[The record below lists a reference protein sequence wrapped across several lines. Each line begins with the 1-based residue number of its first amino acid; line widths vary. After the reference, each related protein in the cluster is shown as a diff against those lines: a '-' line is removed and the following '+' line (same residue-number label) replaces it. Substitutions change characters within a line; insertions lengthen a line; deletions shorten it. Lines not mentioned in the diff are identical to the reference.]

1 MPRLRAFLFASSVAA
16 SAFAGGLGPVSVDA
30 PGDQQLLS
38 AAAAASPRPL
48 GCRPA
53 VGQVARSAWERAR
66 RPAERAYC
74 DALAK
79 GYALLVSDPSRA
91 LDAARRA
98 EKAIPGRAATKVLE
112 GRAFVAEDR
121 PREAF
126 AAFSAAE
133 KRDRR
138 SLEAPAAL
146 HDMAISALLD
156 GHRARA
162 LSAYRQLVPRVGL
175 LPDVHE
181 RQRVLVE
188 AALAVMGE
196 GEKSLDEA
204 IGYLTEARRQRGA
217 PGLGGVVLGA
227 LALALDRQGHRQE
240 AGGVVAEAGAP
251 LGPVTLASAK
261 DATRTIAAPPGEL
274 HAVAA
279 ILIERTHPEMA
290 RAEWND
296 FLESESGKNGPFA
309 AHAKQKL
316 AAVGAGR
323 KGGAG
328 R

>member
-1 MPRLRAFLFASSVAA
+1 MPRLRAFLLASSVAL
-16 SAFAGGLGPVSVDA
+16 SAHGGGLGPVTVDA

-38 AAAAASPRPL
+38 AAAAASPRPAE
-48 GCRPA
+48 CRPA
-53 VGQVARSAWERAR
+53 SGQVGRSAWERAR

-74 DALAK
+74 DALAR
-79 GYALLVSDPSRA
+79 GYALLASDPSRA

-98 EKAIPGRAATKVLE
+98 EKAVPGRAATKVLE
-112 GRAFVAEDR
+112 GRALVARDR
-121 PREAF
+121 PHDAF

-156 GHRARA
+156 GQRARA

-188 AALAVMGE
+188 AALTVMGE
-196 GEKSLDEA
+196 GEKSLGEA

-217 PGLGGVVLGA
+217 PGLGGVVAGA

-251 LGPVTLASAK
+251 LGPMTLANAA
-261 DATRTIAAPPGEL
+261 DAARTVAAPPGEL

-290 RAEWND
+290 RAEWSA
-296 FLESESGKNGPFA
+296 FAESESGRSGPFA
-309 AHAKQKL
+309 LHAKQKL
-316 AAVGAGR
+316 ASLGTGR